1 MTIDVD
7 ISEEESGEEND
18 LGWKVTKSSKTKDR
32 ATGGAKEEEKLR
44 MTELRADSRVR
55 LGPKSC
61 LWPDILLTSS
71 TRNTDLIY

>member
-44 MTELRADSRVR
+44 MTGAPGRFKGS
-55 LGPKSC
+55 S
-61 LWPDILLTSS
+61 WTQILFMA
-71 TRNTDLIY
+71 